1 MAEDRFLRGT
11 RPSGAV
17 PGYRDFPRLPVV
29 RVLLAV
35 LILAAGCTIRREDGT
50 VASGPGDLSGRKI
63 RVVATTGMI
72 AELAEQVGGVR
83 VEVNGLMGPGV
94 DPHLYKAS
102 EGDVIRLAAADIV
115 VYNGLHLEGKMSEIF
130 ERIRHRIRTVAV
142 TDGIR
147 REMLL
152 RPPEFKG
159 AYDPHV
165 WFDVTLWMDAA
176 RTVER
181 AFTEMD
187 PAHGGLYRANGA
199 KYLERLAQ
207 LDRYVRGRASIV
219 PPRKRVLITAHDAF
233 NYFGRAYGFRV
244 SGLQGISTVAEAG
257 AADIQAL
264 ARLIV
269 EDGIPAIFVESSVP
283 PRYVEALKEAVEAKG
298 FRVKIGGSL
307 FSDAMGDPGAPE
319 GTYIGMV
326 RHNIDTVVSALGG
339 GPPAEDG
346 SCPEG
351 SGNDVR

>member
-1 MAEDRFLRGT
+1 VLF
-11 RPSGAV
+11 
-17 PGYRDFPRLPVV
+17 
-29 RVLLAV
+29 LLAALFV
-35 LILAAGCTIRREDGT
+35 AAGCTIRREDGT
-50 VASGPGDLSGRKI
+50 EAAGPGDLSGRKI
-63 RVVATTGMI
+63 RVVATTGMV
-72 AELAEQVGGVR
+72 AELAERVGGER
-83 VEVNGLMGPGV
+83 VEVKGLMGPGV

-102 EGDVIRLAAADIV
+102 EGDVIRLASADLV

-130 ERIRHRIRTVAV
+130 ERIRGRIRTVAV
-142 TDGIR
+142 TDGIDR
-147 REMLL
+147 GELL
-152 RPPEFKG
+152 RPPEFQG

-176 RTVER
+176 KAVER
-181 AFTEMD
+181 AFAELD
-187 PAHGGLYRANGA
+187 PAHAGLYRENGTR
-199 KYLERLAQ
+199 YRERLGE
-207 LDRYVRGRASIV
+207 LDRYVRERAATV
-219 PPRKRVLITAHDAF
+219 PSRRRVLITAHDAF

-269 EDGIPAIFVESSVP
+269 ENGIPAVFVETSVP
-283 PRYVEALKEAVEAKG
+283 PRYVEALQEAVAARG

-326 RHNIDTVVSALGG
+326 RHNIDTIVSALAGSL
-339 GPPAEDG
+339 PAG
-346 SCPEG
+346 TASFPEG